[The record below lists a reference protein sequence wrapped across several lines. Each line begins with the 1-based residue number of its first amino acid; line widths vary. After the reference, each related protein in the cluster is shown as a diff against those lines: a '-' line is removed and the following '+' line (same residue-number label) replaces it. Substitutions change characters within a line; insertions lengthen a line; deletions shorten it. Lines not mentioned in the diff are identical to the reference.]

1 MPSAIKTD
9 NGGIYKWNHFAVITN
24 FLLTE
29 FYIPYKKKACPTA
42 EARQACMEYKSAPT
56 PYVGSIVIAEEFS
69 LRREAH
75 VNAVGEFHFIT
86 IGFLLDAGH
95 FGVCLIP
102 AYEGAD
108 RRKDEGGGD
117 G

>member
-9 NGGIYKWNHFAVITN
+9 DGGIYKWNQFAGITN

-29 FYIPYKKKACPTA
+29 FYIPYKKACPTA
-42 EARQACMEYKSAPT
+42 EARQAYMGYKSAPT
-56 PYVGSIVIAEEFS
+56 PCVGSIVVAEEFS

-75 VNAVGEFHFIT
+75 VNAVGEFHFIA

-95 FGVCLIP
+95 FSVCLIP

-108 RRKDEGGGD
+108 GRKDEGGGD